1 MNEYKRRILKQNISY
16 QEVGG
21 AVRSKG
27 QGILSR
33 VYLLL
38 ALEDG
43 ADRITDIPGGV
54 EAIAGLQRKTRRQN
68 PTPGVKK

>member
-1 MNEYKRRILKQNISY
+1 MSTNDEYSNKILAIRKLAGPYGVKVKES
-16 QEVGG
+16 
-21 AVRSKG
+21 
-27 QGILSR
+27 SR
-33 VYLLL
+33 DHLLL
-38 ALEDG
+38 VLEDG

>member
-1 MNEYKRRILKQNISY
+1 MSTNDEYSNKILAIRPYGVKVKES
-16 QEVGG
+16 
-21 AVRSKG
+21 
-27 QGILSR
+27 SR
-33 VYLLL
+33 DHLLL
-38 ALEDG
+38 VLEDG